1 MKRLAAGI
9 SLLVPVAA
17 GAVRWLDLVNFC
29 DLTTGFV
36 TLGPV
41 WARYLCMALVL
52 SLGVLASFLAARR
65 PSGLVRRSMSL
76 GLLCL
81 LAGGAFAALA
91 GVQLAALLGGRE
103 ADVLETAQTVLY
115 LLTALWLLLL
125 GISRVAGST
134 VAPSGSA
141 WTGIL
146 GTFAFYLLTVRR
158 FCFNP
163 SGIVRIVPA
172 VQVFSALSA
181 LVLLQGAVK
190 AFYLPH
196 LPVGRG
202 LFFRGYLAF
211 FFCTCLEA
219 PQAVC
224 LYLGGQ
230 YTLAQLAE
238 GLALGVIG
246 LIGLR
251 CAALTVGD
259 EQPEQPKSQEQPEAA
274 EEDPTR

>member
-41 WARYLCMALVL
+41 GARYLCMALVL

-163 SGIVRIVPA
+163 SGIVRIVPT

-274 EEDPTR
+274 EELTR

>member
-1 MKRLAAGI
+1 MKRLTAGI

-36 TLGPV
+36 LLGPV
-41 WARYLCMALVL
+41 WARYLCMAMVL

-91 GVQLAALLGGRE
+91 GVQLAALLGGAE

-125 GISRVAGST
+125 GISRVAGIT

-163 SGIVRIVPA
+163 SGIVRIVPT

-251 CAALTVGD
+251 CAALTVGE
-259 EQPEQPKSQEQPEAA
+259 EQSEQQEQPEAA
-274 EEDPTR
+274 EEEPTR

>member
-1 MKRLAAGI
+1 MKRLTAGI

-36 TLGPV
+36 LLGPV
-41 WARYLCMALVL
+41 WARYLCMAMVL

-91 GVQLAALLGGRE
+91 GVQLAALLGGAE

-163 SGIVRIVPA
+163 SGIVRIVPT

-181 LVLLQGAVK
+181 LVLLQVAVK

-251 CAALTVGD
+251 CAALTVGE
-259 EQPEQPKSQEQPEAA
+259 EQSEQQEQPEAA
-274 EEDPTR
+274 EEEPTR

>member
-1 MKRLAAGI
+1 MKRLTAGI

-36 TLGPV
+36 LLGPV
-41 WARYLCMALVL
+41 WARYLCMAMVL
-52 SLGVLASFLAARR
+52 SLGVLASFLVARR

-91 GVQLAALLGGRE
+91 GVQLAALLGGAE

-163 SGIVRIVPA
+163 SGIVRIVPT

-251 CAALTVGD
+251 CAALTVGE
-259 EQPEQPKSQEQPEAA
+259 EQPEQQEQPEAA
-274 EEDPTR
+274 EEEPTR

>member
-91 GVQLAALLGGRE
+91 GVQLTVLLGGRE

-163 SGIVRIVPA
+163 SGIVRIVPT
-172 VQVFSALSA
+172 VQVFSVLSA

-274 EEDPTR
+274 EDLTR

>member
-1 MKRLAAGI
+1 MKHLTAGI

-36 TLGPV
+36 LLGPV
-41 WARYLCMALVL
+41 WARYLCMAMVL

-91 GVQLAALLGGRE
+91 GVQLAALLGGAE

-163 SGIVRIVPA
+163 SGIVRIVPT

-251 CAALTVGD
+251 CAALTVGE
-259 EQPEQPKSQEQPEAA
+259 EQPEQQEQPEAA
-274 EEDPTR
+274 EEEPTR

>member
-1 MKRLAAGI
+1 MKRLTAGI

-36 TLGPV
+36 LLGPV
-41 WARYLCMALVL
+41 WARYLCMAMVL

-91 GVQLAALLGGRE
+91 GVQLAALLGGAE

-163 SGIVRIVPA
+163 SGIVRIVPT

-196 LPVGRG
+196 LPIGRG
-202 LFFRGYLAF
+202 LFSRGYLAF

-251 CAALTVGD
+251 CAALTVGE
-259 EQPEQPKSQEQPEAA
+259 EQSEQQEQPEAA
-274 EEDPTR
+274 EEEPTR

>member
-1 MKRLAAGI
+1 MKRLTAGI

-36 TLGPV
+36 LLGPV
-41 WARYLCMALVL
+41 WARYLCMAMVL

-91 GVQLAALLGGRE
+91 GVQLAALLGGAE

-163 SGIVRIVPA
+163 SGIVRIVPT

-211 FFCTCLEA
+211 FFCTSLEA

-224 LYLGGQ
+224 VYLGGQ
-230 YTLAQLAE
+230 YTLAQLEE

-251 CAALTVGD
+251 CAALTVGE
-259 EQPEQPKSQEQPEAA
+259 EQPEQQEQPEAA
-274 EEDPTR
+274 EEEPTR

>member
-1 MKRLAAGI
+1 MKRLTAGI

-36 TLGPV
+36 LLGPV
-41 WARYLCMALVL
+41 WARYLCMAMVL
-52 SLGVLASFLAARR
+52 SLGVLASFFAARR

-91 GVQLAALLGGRE
+91 GVQLAALMGGAE

-163 SGIVRIVPA
+163 SGIVRIVPT

-251 CAALTVGD
+251 CAALTVGE
-259 EQPEQPKSQEQPEAA
+259 EQPEQQEQPEAA
-274 EEDPTR
+274 EEEPTR

>member
-1 MKRLAAGI
+1 MKRLTAGI

-36 TLGPV
+36 LLGPV
-41 WARYLCMALVL
+41 GARYLCMAMVL

-91 GVQLAALLGGRE
+91 GVQLAALLGGAE

-163 SGIVRIVPA
+163 SGIVRIVPT

-196 LPVGRG
+196 LPIGRG

-251 CAALTVGD
+251 CAALTVGE
-259 EQPEQPKSQEQPEAA
+259 EQSEQQEQPEAA
-274 EEDPTR
+274 EKEPTR

>member
-36 TLGPV
+36 TLEPV

-103 ADVLETAQTVLY
+103 ADVLETTQTVLY

-163 SGIVRIVPA
+163 SGIVRIVPT

-274 EEDPTR
+274 EDLTR

>member
-91 GVQLAALLGGRE
+91 GVQLAALLGGAE
-103 ADVLETAQTVLY
+103 ADALETAQTVLY

-163 SGIVRIVPA
+163 SGIVRIVPT

-230 YTLAQLAE
+230 YNLAQLAE

-259 EQPEQPKSQEQPEAA
+259 EQPEQPETQEPPKAA
-274 EEDPTR
+274 EKEPAR

>member
-1 MKRLAAGI
+1 MKRLTAGI

-36 TLGPV
+36 LLGPV
-41 WARYLCMALVL
+41 GARYLCMAMVL

-91 GVQLAALLGGRE
+91 GVQLAALLGGAE

-163 SGIVRIVPA
+163 SGIVRIVPT

-196 LPVGRG
+196 LPIGRG
-202 LFFRGYLAF
+202 MFFRGYLAF

-251 CAALTVGD
+251 CAALTVGE
-259 EQPEQPKSQEQPEAA
+259 EQSEQQEQPEAA
-274 EEDPTR
+274 EEEPTR

>member
-1 MKRLAAGI
+1 MKRLTAGI

-36 TLGPV
+36 LLGPV
-41 WARYLCMALVL
+41 WARYLCMAMVL

-91 GVQLAALLGGRE
+91 GVQLAALLGGAE
-103 ADVLETAQTVLY
+103 ADVLETAQMVLY

-163 SGIVRIVPA
+163 SGIVRIVPT

-196 LPVGRG
+196 LPIGRG

-251 CAALTVGD
+251 CAALTVGE
-259 EQPEQPKSQEQPEAA
+259 EQPEQQEQPEAA
-274 EEDPTR
+274 EKEPTR

>member
-1 MKRLAAGI
+1 MKRLTAGI

-36 TLGPV
+36 LLGPV
-41 WARYLCMALVL
+41 WARYLCMAMVL

-91 GVQLAALLGGRE
+91 GVQLAALLGGAE

-125 GISRVAGST
+125 GISRVTGST

-163 SGIVRIVPA
+163 SGIVRIVPTM
-172 VQVFSALSA
+172 QVFSALSA

-251 CAALTVGD
+251 CAALTVGE
-259 EQPEQPKSQEQPEAA
+259 EQSKQQEQPEAA
-274 EEDPTR
+274 EEEPTR

>member
-1 MKRLAAGI
+1 MKRLTAGI

-36 TLGPV
+36 LLGPV
-41 WARYLCMALVL
+41 WARYLCMAMVL

-91 GVQLAALLGGRE
+91 GVQLAALLGGAE

-125 GISRVAGST
+125 GSSRVAGST

-163 SGIVRIVPA
+163 SGIVRIVPT

-230 YTLAQLAE
+230 YTLAQLVE

-251 CAALTVGD
+251 CAALTVGE
-259 EQPEQPKSQEQPEAA
+259 EQPEQQEQPEAA
-274 EEDPTR
+274 EEEPTR

>member
-1 MKRLAAGI
+1 MKRLTAGI

-36 TLGPV
+36 LLGPV
-41 WARYLCMALVL
+41 GARYLCMAMVL

-91 GVQLAALLGGRE
+91 GVQLAALLGGAE

-163 SGIVRIVPA
+163 SGIVRIVPT

-196 LPVGRG
+196 LPIGRG

-251 CAALTVGD
+251 CAALTVGE
-259 EQPEQPKSQEQPEAA
+259 EQSEQQEQPEAA
-274 EEDPTR
+274 EEEPTR

>member
-1 MKRLAAGI
+1 MKRLTAGI

-36 TLGPV
+36 MLGPF
-41 WARYLCMALVL
+41 WARYLCMAMVL

-91 GVQLAALLGGRE
+91 GVQLAALLGGAE

-163 SGIVRIVPA
+163 SGIVRIVPT

-251 CAALTVGD
+251 CAALTVGE
-259 EQPEQPKSQEQPEAA
+259 EQPEQQEQPEAA
-274 EEDPTR
+274 EEEPTR

>member
-103 ADVLETAQTVLY
+103 ADVLETTQTVLY

-163 SGIVRIVPA
+163 SGIVRIVPT

-274 EEDPTR
+274 EDLTR

>member
-1 MKRLAAGI
+1 MKRLTAGI

-36 TLGPV
+36 LLGPV
-41 WARYLCMALVL
+41 WARYLCMAMVL

-91 GVQLAALLGGRE
+91 GVQLAALLGGAE

-125 GISRVAGST
+125 GISRVVGST

-163 SGIVRIVPA
+163 SGIVRIVPT

-196 LPVGRG
+196 LPIGRG

-251 CAALTVGD
+251 CAALTVGE
-259 EQPEQPKSQEQPEAA
+259 EQPEQQEQPEAA
-274 EEDPTR
+274 EEEPTR

>member
-1 MKRLAAGI
+1 MKRLTAGI

-36 TLGPV
+36 LLGPV
-41 WARYLCMALVL
+41 WARYLCMAMVL

-91 GVQLAALLGGRE
+91 GVQLAALLGGAE

-163 SGIVRIVPA
+163 SSIVRIVPT

-251 CAALTVGD
+251 CAALTVGE
-259 EQPEQPKSQEQPEAA
+259 EQSEQQEQPKAA
-274 EEDPTR
+274 EEEPTR

>member
-1 MKRLAAGI
+1 MKRLTAGI

-36 TLGPV
+36 LLGPV
-41 WARYLCMALVL
+41 WARYLCMAMVL

-91 GVQLAALLGGRE
+91 GVQLAALLGGAE

-163 SGIVRIVPA
+163 SGIVRIVPT

-251 CAALTVGD
+251 CAVLTVGE
-259 EQPEQPKSQEQPEAA
+259 EQSEQQEQPEAA
-274 EEDPTR
+274 EEEPTR

>member
-1 MKRLAAGI
+1 MKRLTAGI

-36 TLGPV
+36 LLGSV
-41 WARYLCMALVL
+41 WARYLCMAMVL

-91 GVQLAALLGGRE
+91 GVQLAALLGGAE

-163 SGIVRIVPA
+163 SGIVRIVPT

-251 CAALTVGD
+251 CAALTVGE
-259 EQPEQPKSQEQPEAA
+259 EQPEQQEQPEAA
-274 EEDPTR
+274 EEEPTR

>member
-1 MKRLAAGI
+1 MKRLTAGI

-29 DLTTGFV
+29 DLSTGFV
-36 TLGPV
+36 LLGPV
-41 WARYLCMALVL
+41 WARYLCMAMVL

-91 GVQLAALLGGRE
+91 GVQLAALLGGAE

-163 SGIVRIVPA
+163 SGIVRIVPT

-251 CAALTVGD
+251 CAALTVGE
-259 EQPEQPKSQEQPEAA
+259 EQSEQQEQPEAA
-274 EEDPTR
+274 EEEPTR

>member
-36 TLGPV
+36 LLGPV
-41 WARYLCMALVL
+41 WARYLCMAMVL

-91 GVQLAALLGGRE
+91 GVQLAALLGGAE

-163 SGIVRIVPA
+163 SGIVRIVPT

-274 EEDPTR
+274 EDLTR

>member
-1 MKRLAAGI
+1 MKRLTAGI

-36 TLGPV
+36 LLGPV
-41 WARYLCMALVL
+41 WARYLCMAMVL

-91 GVQLAALLGGRE
+91 GVQLAALLGGAE

-163 SGIVRIVPA
+163 SGIVRIVPT

-230 YTLAQLAE
+230 YALAQLAE

-251 CAALTVGD
+251 CAALTVGE
-259 EQPEQPKSQEQPEAA
+259 EQPEQQEQPETA
-274 EEDPTR
+274 EEEPTR

>member
-1 MKRLAAGI
+1 MKRLTAGI

-36 TLGPV
+36 LLGPV
-41 WARYLCMALVL
+41 WARYLCMAMVL

-91 GVQLAALLGGRE
+91 GVQLAALLGGAE

-163 SGIVRIVPA
+163 SGIVRIVPT

-230 YTLAQLAE
+230 YTQAQLAE

-251 CAALTVGD
+251 CAALTVGE
-259 EQPEQPKSQEQPEAA
+259 EQPEQQEQPEAA
-274 EEDPTR
+274 EEEPTR

>member
-91 GVQLAALLGGRE
+91 GVQLAVLLGGRE

-163 SGIVRIVPA
+163 SGIVRIVPT

-274 EEDPTR
+274 EELTR

>member
-1 MKRLAAGI
+1 MKRLTAGI

-36 TLGPV
+36 LLGPV
-41 WARYLCMALVL
+41 WARYLCMAMVL

-91 GVQLAALLGGRE
+91 GVQLAALLGGAE

-163 SGIVRIVPA
+163 SGIVRIVPT

-251 CAALTVGD
+251 CAALTVGE
-259 EQPEQPKSQEQPEAA
+259 EQSEQQEQPDAA
-274 EEDPTR
+274 EEEPTR

>member
-1 MKRLAAGI
+1 MKRLTAGI

-36 TLGPV
+36 LLGPV
-41 WARYLCMALVL
+41 WARYLCMAMVL

-91 GVQLAALLGGRE
+91 GVQLAALLGGAE

-134 VAPSGSA
+134 GAPSGSA

-163 SGIVRIVPA
+163 SGIVRIVPT

-251 CAALTVGD
+251 CAALTVGE
-259 EQPEQPKSQEQPEAA
+259 EQPEQQEQPEAA
-274 EEDPTR
+274 EEEPTR

>member
-1 MKRLAAGI
+1 MKRLTAGI

-36 TLGPV
+36 LLGPV
-41 WARYLCMALVL
+41 WARYLCMAMVL

-91 GVQLAALLGGRE
+91 GVQLAALLGGAE

-158 FCFNP
+158 FCYNP
-163 SGIVRIVPA
+163 SGIVRIVPT

-251 CAALTVGD
+251 CAALTVGE
-259 EQPEQPKSQEQPEAA
+259 EQSEQQEQPEAA
-274 EEDPTR
+274 EEEPTR

>member
-1 MKRLAAGI
+1 MKRLTAGI

-36 TLGPV
+36 LLGPV
-41 WARYLCMALVL
+41 WARYLCMAMVL

-91 GVQLAALLGGRE
+91 GVQLAALLGGAE

-134 VAPSGSA
+134 MAPSGSA

-163 SGIVRIVPA
+163 SGIVRIVPT

-196 LPVGRG
+196 LPIGRG

-251 CAALTVGD
+251 CAALTVGE
-259 EQPEQPKSQEQPEAA
+259 EQSEQQEQPEAA
-274 EEDPTR
+274 EEEPTR

>member
-1 MKRLAAGI
+1 MKRLTAGI

-36 TLGPV
+36 LLGPV
-41 WARYLCMALVL
+41 WARYLCMAMVL

-65 PSGLVRRSMSL
+65 PSGLVRRSMSR

-91 GVQLAALLGGRE
+91 GVQLAALLGGAE

-163 SGIVRIVPA
+163 SGIVRIVPT

-251 CAALTVGD
+251 CAALTVGE
-259 EQPEQPKSQEQPEAA
+259 EQSEQQEQPEAA
-274 EEDPTR
+274 EEEPTR

>member
-1 MKRLAAGI
+1 MKRLTAGI

-36 TLGPV
+36 LLGPV
-41 WARYLCMALVL
+41 WARYLCMAMVL

-91 GVQLAALLGGRE
+91 GVQLAALLGGAE

-163 SGIVRIVPA
+163 SGIVRIVPT
-172 VQVFSALSA
+172 VQVFSALSV

-251 CAALTVGD
+251 CAALTVGE
-259 EQPEQPKSQEQPEAA
+259 EQSEQQEQPEAA
-274 EEDPTR
+274 EEEPTR

>member
-1 MKRLAAGI
+1 MKRLTAGI

-36 TLGPV
+36 LLGPV
-41 WARYLCMALVL
+41 WARYLCMAMVL

-91 GVQLAALLGGRE
+91 GVQLAALLGGAE

-163 SGIVRIVPA
+163 SGIVRIVPT

-196 LPVGRG
+196 LPIGRG

-251 CAALTVGD
+251 CAVLTVGE
-259 EQPEQPKSQEQPEAA
+259 EQSEQQEQPEAV
-274 EEDPTR
+274 EEEPTR

>member
-1 MKRLAAGI
+1 MKRLTAGI

-36 TLGPV
+36 LLGPV
-41 WARYLCMALVL
+41 WARYLCMAMVL

-91 GVQLAALLGGRE
+91 GVQLAALLGGAE

-163 SGIVRIVPA
+163 SGIVRIVPT

-202 LFFRGYLAF
+202 LFFRGYLAI

-251 CAALTVGD
+251 CAALTVGE
-259 EQPEQPKSQEQPEAA
+259 EQSEQQEQPEAA
-274 EEDPTR
+274 EEEPTR

>member
-1 MKRLAAGI
+1 MKRLTAGI

-36 TLGPV
+36 LLGPV
-41 WARYLCMALVL
+41 WARYLCMAMVL

-91 GVQLAALLGGRE
+91 GVQLAALLGGAE

-163 SGIVRIVPA
+163 SGIVRIVPT

-181 LVLLQGAVK
+181 LVLFQGAVK

-196 LPVGRG
+196 LPIGRG

-251 CAALTVGD
+251 CAALTVGE
-259 EQPEQPKSQEQPEAA
+259 EQPEQQEQPEAA
-274 EEDPTR
+274 EEEPTR

>member
-1 MKRLAAGI
+1 MKRLTAGI
-9 SLLVPVAA
+9 SLLVPVVA

-36 TLGPV
+36 LLGPV
-41 WARYLCMALVL
+41 WARYLCMAMVL

-91 GVQLAALLGGRE
+91 GVQLAALLGGAE

-163 SGIVRIVPA
+163 SGIVRIVPT

-196 LPVGRG
+196 LPIGRG

-251 CAALTVGD
+251 CAALTVGE
-259 EQPEQPKSQEQPEAA
+259 EQSEQQEQPEAA
-274 EEDPTR
+274 EEEPTR